1 MSSRVS
7 SGYKLY
13 TCTGTPYKCTWT
25 CTRIVRDGTPYKCAF
40 CAFGARAAV
49 GQARLARRSKS
60 QKWVEGRIRVGIH
73 VSGSGRRCT
82 WISRFAGEMGARG
95 RVPFEGAS
103 LWVPSQLF
111 AMLFALWR
119 LHASRRPV
127 SVTARLAA
135 DRLMVPA
142 HHRHRTQCALSLY
155 NRECALCSPDAR
167 RFSASDLNAPHALS
181 QLYVIWLQI
190 RIL

>member
-1 MSSRVS
+1 VYLDLHSHCPRWHSVQVRLLRVRCACCGRPGAPRS
-7 SGYKLY
+7 AVKISKMGRGAHPGRY
-13 TCTGTPYKCTWT
+13 TCIGQ
-25 CTRIVRDGTPYKCAF
+25 RASVHVDLALRGRDGCSRT
-40 CAFGARAAV
+40 GAV
-49 GQARLARRSKS
+49 
-60 QKWVEGRIRVGIH
+60 
-73 VSGSGRRCT
+73 
-82 WISRFAGEMGARG
+82 RG
-95 RVPFEGAS
+95 RVSLGALS
-103 LWVPSQLF
+103 
-111 AMLFALWR
+111 ALCHALCTSWR